1 MKKKLFIIILAF
13 LLNQSSDL
21 FSQGVAINTTGAA
34 SDTSAILD
42 ISSTTKGLLIPRM
55 TTVQRTTINPLTTTQ
70 RGLLVYDITV
80 NQFFFWDGTM
90 WIMAI
95 GPQGPAGL
103 PGATGITG
111 TTGITG
117 ATGSTGL
124 TGTLGVTGP
133 TGGIGLTGATGATGL
148 TGATGAIGSTGG
160 TGLTGTQGIQGIQG
174 PNGATGATGA
184 TGTGLTGLTGAT
196 GATGAT
202 GPAGVRIITGSVN
215 ASGGIISGSGF
226 TVTHIGGGF
235 YSVNFN
241 TPFSTSPVA
250 TIAPTD
256 NSGLTWGINGPPN
269 TGSFGIVFNPPV
281 DHSFDFI
288 VIGLP

>member
-117 ATGSTGL
+117 AT
-124 TGTLGVTGP
+124 
-133 TGGIGLTGATGATGL
+133 
-148 TGATGAIGSTGG
+148 
-160 TGLTGTQGIQGIQG
+160 
-174 PNGATGATGA
+174 
-184 TGTGLTGLTGAT
+184 
-196 GATGAT
+196 
-202 GPAGVRIITGSVN
+202 
-215 ASGGIISGSGF
+215 F
-226 TVTHIGGGF
+226 
-235 YSVNFN
+235 
-241 TPFSTSPVA
+241 
-250 TIAPTD
+250 
-256 NSGLTWGINGPPN
+256 
-269 TGSFGIVFNPPV
+269 
-281 DHSFDFI
+281 
-288 VIGLP
+288 